1 MKPGNPSHLDAPLKK
16 IFQDKEIETIT
27 AKLITGNDTL
37 IGYFGE
43 VTLVKEQKKLYYS
56 SIGTTNMS
64 LYFALGFKIE
74 KDSVGFLNSD
84 IELELSRYTTEK
96 MNLSVKYNP
105 ESKIVLYNWN
115 DKFSS
120 SGNKLEITEGNFK
133 LGMDC
138 PDFEIQLLDGSK
150 VNLRETKDKIIVLN
164 WWHTRCG
171 PCIKE
176 MPTLNQ
182 LVESYKTRKDIVFLG
197 ICNSPEKDLTSFL
210 EKNTF
215 RYQQGLSNPHVSEQ
229 LGGGYPQ
236 HIIIDKKGK
245 VAFYIAGGSDSI
257 GEEIK
262 IELKKLTD

>member
-1 MKPGNPSHLDAPLKK
+1 MKPGNPSYLDAPLKM
-16 IFQDKEIETIT
+16 IFEDKEIQTNT
-27 AKLITGNDTL
+27 AQLVTGNDTL

-43 VTLVKEQKKLYYS
+43 VTLLKDQKKLYYS
-56 SIGTTNMS
+56 AIGTIKS
-64 LYFALGFKIE
+64 RICFALGFKTE
-74 KDSVGFLNSD
+74 KDSLGFLNAD
-84 IELELSRYTTEK
+84 IELELSRFATEK
-96 MNLSVKYNP
+96 INLSVKYNP
-105 ESKIVLYNWN
+105 ESKTVLYNWN
-115 DKFSS
+115 KKFSS
-120 SGNKLEITEGNFK
+120 SGNKLEITESYFK
-133 LGMDC
+133 VGMDC

-150 VNLRETKDKIIVLN
+150 INLKEIKNKIVVLN

-182 LVESYKTRKDIVFLG
+182 LVESFKTRKDIIFLG
-197 ICNSPEKDLTSFL
+197 ICDSPEKDLTSFL
-210 EKNTF
+210 ENNTF

-236 HIIIDKKGK
+236 HIVIDKRGK
-245 VAFYIAGGSDSI
+245 VTFYTAGGSNNI